1 MSAKAAADDPCNT
14 ETEEGTV
21 ALQKKRSR
29 RVSFAEITSVHVF
42 DRDDE
47 YETPP
52 EPRPSSENEDDLG
65 FLRFLADGEESSQN
79 EEKVEGNEEDDELED
94 GRRSFFRPFESPS
107 PGSTIGSATSN
118 DEDNFFGP
126 VSASFIQHGR
136 FSDSAA
142 SDENHDITLDST
154 AFSMHFRS
162 LARSDSGG
170 DLKTPTG
177 VHLSFEEKTPTQN
190 TVPANVGSSMVLT
203 VAKPISESSTS
214 VDKLSG
220 SRYSNDMSLVG
231 ESPQR
236 YDYGRLSP
244 GLDALLAEGSKD
256 LHAVSVLDN
265 IPFSESSIKLKNRS
279 SPSKKQ
285 SGLIEPVDGREKEM
299 GSIDSAELDDA
310 NGGCNVSPLGKI
322 TSGLSDMRNTPASD
336 VSVDKQCW
344 SPNQLTEG
352 LTCAKTKDSDAL
364 EIRRPN
370 SDCDA
375 AICESQSYLDNKAQR
390 TDVFASSGYETPPA
404 PALSSLSAKQRLIV
418 LNNDSP
424 LQNLQ
429 ITTPFENQQSSFVR
443 DLTRKQSEI
452 VSSIQKSISKL
463 KMINASPFS
472 SSLKVNNGS
481 TLIPLDIFK
490 STVYNTVLDR
500 DREDVQMECVDTA
513 VACSEDRLFIVATEN
528 GELKSSIDMDASDI
542 ETVENKV
549 DVSHAK
555 SSLGVAEDGI
565 SPGHISSGFFPKLKE
580 EEGLLSQITWS
591 GNKMRKNLLTP
602 GDPIEGMVFTS
613 AEDSSFM
620 EIMLDSSNN
629 KKTTGTPHRTLPSSE
644 KIMEKAS
651 IVSEKYRAQDR
662 RPYDQVSKSA
672 DVNPG
677 RDADSRDNVR
687 NASPF
692 TINKLD
698 SLFLDTAL
706 SSSPIMEINHP
717 KESIRL
723 ESMDDIGN
731 FQTPLSDKDTKEVHS
746 MIVNGNLDV
755 DKPVRLKELT
765 MGGVKVS
772 SLGSAS
778 PFVHR
783 GGIELQ
789 SQKFNMQQV
798 VKLVTQSPSR
808 KENHNAA
815 HNDKLHSVMVEG
827 ILSPNSNYLTDSF
840 GNFYERKRRRE
851 DTIPGNSAL
860 LDEISRIRRS
870 PKHHRSEV
878 VSESFSEQPSES
890 STETSTVGRDGEA
903 RVQHWADVF
912 SKFLADAKQLF
923 SPSTDKLNL
932 PAIAVLEDVLVNLRR
947 VQIYETLCS
956 EVRSQK
962 LSHNFSNPQYKRI
975 AETKLLLHRF
985 VHEQAKLQLMKKKR
999 ERLMKKLQLL
1009 SSGIQESQMLK
1020 LKFLPHLSVLCTRDA
1035 CVESVDN
1042 NHRQSVNFEGT
1053 EEEEVSGDKVTAL
1066 RQVLDDS
1073 ERKVMSLCKSF
1084 LNSSKKQGQTNS
1096 ADTILFVSDQLKK
1109 KACCRFIRLDMQLWD
1124 VDNLESA
1131 NDHHN
1136 IVLNYLG
1143 FIIQRFT
1150 INVGPVS
1157 RIVISNKPNDVN
1169 FSKSFPNMDVCTAFA
1184 FVLNASTTRKYVGS
1198 ISLTQE
1204 TQITSSVLGNL
1215 LDVVQEVQAASV
1227 ELQNLTCTSFRSTSV
1242 EQLELH
1248 LHFIDFNSGRRAVLS
1263 IDMSCLKWGI
1273 YPSDAVPA
1281 VPPQLEGPPDVSR
1294 KLLPEPQLAEIR
1306 AAVQSL
1312 RVGYSRI
1319 IRLCR
1324 CVSELVQTWSG

>member
-52 EPRPSSENEDDLG
+52 EPRPSSENEDELG

-79 EEKVEGNEEDDELED
+79 EEKVEGKEEDDELED

-170 DLKTPTG
+170 DLKTPMG

-190 TVPANVGSSMVLT
+190 TVPANIGSSMVLT

-220 SRYSNDMSLVG
+220 CRYSNDMSLVG

-265 IPFSESSIKLKNRS
+265 RPFSESSIKLKNRS

-285 SGLIEPVDGREKEM
+285 SGLIEPVDGREKEL

-344 SPNQLTEG
+344 SPSQLTEG

-429 ITTPFENQQSSFVR
+429 ITTPFEIQQSSFVR

-463 KMINASPFS
+463 KMLNASPFS

-591 GNKMRKNLLTP
+591 GTKMLKNLLTP
-602 GDPIEGMVFTS
+602 GDPSEGMVFTS

-620 EIMLDSSNN
+620 EIMLDPSNN

-651 IVSEKYRAQDR
+651 IASEKYRARDR

-692 TINKLD
+692 TINKSD

-706 SSSPIMEINHP
+706 SSSPVMEINHP

-755 DKPVRLKELT
+755 DNPVRLKELT

-778 PFVHR
+778 PVVHR

-789 SQKFNMQQV
+789 NQKFNMQQV
-798 VKLVTQSPSR
+798 VKLVTPSPSR

-840 GNFYERKRRRE
+840 GNFYARKRRRE

-870 PKHHRSEV
+870 PKHHRSDV

-903 RVQHWADVF
+903 RVQHWAD
-912 SKFLADAKQLF
+912 
-923 SPSTDKLNL
+923 
-932 PAIAVLEDVLVNLRR
+932 IAVLEDVLVNLRR
-947 VQIYETLCS
+947 VQIYETLCA
-956 EVRSQK
+956 EVRSQ
-962 LSHNFSNPQYKRI
+962 N
-975 AETKLLLHRF
+975 
-985 VHEQAKLQLMKKKR
+985 
-999 ERLMKKLQLL
+999 KLQLL

-1020 LKFLPHLSVLCTRDA
+1020 LKFLPRLSVPCTRDA

-1042 NHRQSVNFEGT
+1042 NHHQSVNFEGT
-1053 EEEEVSGDKVTAL
+1053 QEEEVSGNKVTAL

-1084 LNSSKKQGQTNS
+1084 LNSSKKQEQTNS

-1109 KACCRFIRLDMQLWD
+1109 KACCRFMRLDMQLWD
-1124 VDNLESA
+1124 VDNLETA

-1169 FSKSFPNMDVCTAFA
+1169 ISK
-1184 FVLNASTTRKYVGS
+1184 
-1198 ISLTQE
+1198 
-1204 TQITSSVLGNL
+1204 ITSSVLGNL
-1215 LDVVQEVQAASV
+1215 LDVVQEVQGASV
-1227 ELQNLTCTSFRSTSV
+1227 ELQNLTYTSFHSTSDIHMVATCSELNCTLFLPAV

-1248 LHFIDFNSGRRAVLS
+1248 LHFIDFNSGRKAVLS

-1319 IRLCR
+1319 MRLCR
-1324 CVSELVQTWSG
+1324 CVSELVQTWSW